1 MSHLSTSKVK
11 FPSAVTEGSA
21 ITGKLT
27 GGNIIAAPHFLLLSC
42 SFLSAASRR
51 RFSPLFLFR
60 DKARGEGPCSYIC
73 LKWARSGSNKEEVT
87 AIPEVCRCDI
97 PTHIHARNS
106 TQEDKLASCESMM
119 LCQYL
124 AYPSA
129 TEYWRESE
137 RIYSCRGWLSGTNS
151 KQRPHLTREAGVRY
165 ALRNSGAKQCEVI
178 SKSV

>member
-1 MSHLSTSKVK
+1 MGGAHRQRPRFSSERLFKVTDRFRRKMSHLSTSKVK

-97 PTHIHARNS
+97 RIFMQGTPPKRINSPRAR
-106 TQEDKLASCESMM
+106 A
-119 LCQYL
+119 
-124 AYPSA
+124 
-129 TEYWRESE
+129 
-137 RIYSCRGWLSGTNS
+137 
-151 KQRPHLTREAGVRY
+151 
-165 ALRNSGAKQCEVI
+165 
-178 SKSV
+178 